1 MDDPDPNEAETGKT
15 IWSNVTLDELV
26 DAIASLDDHV
36 AQLKDETWRL
46 NVKKSSSNS
55 LWHQVINKCKRL
67 EHNEQTRASL
77 YKIWLKNRRKINDL
91 VEEKQRSRNGN
102 QNHSDNN
109 DIPVTE
115 TNNRSLLPDPSL
127 PLPERPNTR
136 ANQAKTAHDN
146 DNQSSVIN
154 ETFISFTPIE
164 WKSVFSRTHQI
175 MKPGWR
181 KVFYNK
187 LTSNGIKCSLGIEKA
202 HIKKGKRKRNCKF
215 FGFNAVCTIDMCPR
229 MFQVILKNEPDEI
242 SSAFFL
248 VKIFNEENHDKN
260 IETSALQLRGEE
272 RARVGEKFKY
282 IFSKAVLISDVYFRT
297 ASK

>member
-202 HIKKGKRKRNCKF
+202 HIKKRKK
-215 FGFNAVCTIDMCPR
+215 
-229 MFQVILKNEPDEI
+229 
-242 SSAFFL
+242 
-248 VKIFNEENHDKN
+248 
-260 IETSALQLRGEE
+260 
-272 RARVGEKFKY
+272 
-282 IFSKAVLISDVYFRT
+282 KA
-297 ASK
+297 